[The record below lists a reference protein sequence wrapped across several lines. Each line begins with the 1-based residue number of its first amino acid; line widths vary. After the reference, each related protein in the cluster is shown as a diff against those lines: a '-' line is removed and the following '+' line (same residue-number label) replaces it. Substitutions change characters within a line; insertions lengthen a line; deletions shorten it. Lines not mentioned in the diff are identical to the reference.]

1 MVGLIPLCA
10 VQVFEQD
17 VMEQFPELPSLLHR
31 LQDRYPDQHS
41 SSHDISLKGHANR
54 HMMSALNETNLR
66 RVLKI
71 MLDPDEFLSDHGIRS
86 ISKRHE
92 GEPLSLCTQPTAIR
106 CSIPAGGIRFR
117 PVWRQQQLARTDL
130 DASQLRDYSL
140 LDCLLLLFRQ
150 RLQG

>member
-41 SSHDISLKGHANR
+41 YSHDISLKGHANR

-92 GEPLSLCTQPTAIR
+92 GEPY
-106 CSIPAGGIRFR
+106 RF
-117 PVWRQQQLARTDL
+117 VHNQQQYVVQYLPAESDSGLFGGNSNWRGPIWMPVNF
-130 DASQLRDYSL
+130 AIIRSL
-140 LDCLLLLFRQ
+140 TVYFCYFGKDFKV
-150 RLQG
+150 